1 MALLC
6 DVCYK
11 LGYSVEVHGLG
22 VSRYRGDRDYR
33 HVISDIIIKKPNERM
48 DIQRVLSVMHKGLHR
63 DIWFGLKDALFD
75 ICTSSYGS
83 QTHTNKEM
91 RELIGIDY
99 VVEQEE
105 IRDDDMLGNFFE
117 DTIHKL
123 VDKRERGY
131 LS

>member
-1 MALLC
+1 
-6 DVCYK
+6 
-11 LGYSVEVHGLG
+11 
-22 VSRYRGDRDYR
+22 
-33 HVISDIIIKKPNERM
+33 M

-75 ICTSSYGS
+75 ICRSSYGS
-83 QTHTNKEM
+83 QTRTTKEM

-105 IRDDDMLGNFFE
+105 IRDDDKLGNFFE